1 MSTTAALDV
10 DPLEE
15 HLLASL
21 RALEPSA
28 ALRTAPP
35 EVEEI
40 WRAQVDSRQADY
52 AARWL
57 QQHGRSFYTIG
68 SAGHESNAAV
78 ALALRVDDPALLHY
92 RSGAFY
98 LARAAQA
105 ELDGLR
111 DIMLGVVA
119 AAVEPIAGGR
129 HKVFGRKE
137 LAILPMT
144 STIAS
149 HLPRAVG
156 MALAIDR
163 AARLGVPSPWQADA
177 IVLCSFGDASV
188 NHATAQAALNTTA
201 QIAFQGLPLPLLFVC
216 EDNGLGISVPSP
228 AGWVESA
235 LTSRPEIR
243 YEVAYGHDPAE
254 VLGVASELADWVRA
268 QRRPAVLHLRTV
280 RYLSHAGAD
289 AEMAYRTPQAIRADY
304 ERDPILGTARWLV
317 SAGRATGEELA
328 TDYLAARDEV
338 RELALEVAA
347 LPQMTSAEQVVAPLA
362 PRSPGVVAERARRV
376 HLAADEPLTL
386 AQAVNAG
393 LAAVLERHPNALL
406 FGEDIAVKGGVYGVT
421 RGLHARFGAGRV
433 FDTLLDETS
442 ILGLA
447 LGSAVSGFLPIP
459 EIQYLAYL
467 HNAEDQLRGE
477 AATLQFFS
485 QRAYRN
491 GMVIRIAGYGY
502 QRGFGGHFHNDD
514 AVGVLRDIPGLVIA
528 SPARPDD
535 AAAMLVTCA
544 ESAVVDGS
552 VCVFLEPIALYHARD
567 LHDEGD
573 EGWVAALTDEHVP
586 VGSARTYLDGG
597 DLTIVTWANGLH
609 LSLRVA
615 RAAASSAESALESS
629 TCAGSHRS
637 RSRTSCARRTRP
649 VACSSSTRRA
659 ARGGVSEGVIAEL
672 VDAGFAG
679 RIARVDEQ
687 GFVRP
692 ARRRRTARPRLRGRD
707 RGGRARA
714 GRRLADLRAA
724 REEDELSAGPV
735 GRAADL
741 LHDIAV
747 RDERGLGPR
756 RARGSAASS
765 RTSAPRRRG
774 RRRSSGR

>member
-1 MSTTAALDV
+1 MSTAAV
-10 DPLEE
+10 VEHDPLEE
-15 HLLASL
+15 HLLEAL
-21 RALEPSA
+21 RALQSSA
-28 ALRTAPP
+28 ALRSAPP
-35 EVEEI
+35 EAEEI

-105 ELDGLR
+105 GVEGLR
-111 DIMLGVVA
+111 DVMLGVVA

-137 LAILPMT
+137 LAVLPMT

-149 HLPRAVG
+149 QLPRAVG
-156 MALAIDR
+156 MAIAIDR
-163 AARLGVPSPWQADA
+163 AARLGVAGPWKTDA
-177 IVLCSFGDASV
+177 VVMCSFGDASL

-201 QIAFQGLPLPLLFVC
+201 QCTFQGLPVPLLLVC
-216 EDNGLGISVPSP
+216 EDNGFGISVPSP
-228 AGWVESA
+228 VGWVESA
-235 LTSRPEIR
+235 LTARPELR
-243 YEVAYGHDPAE
+243 YEVAYGNDPSE
-254 VLGVASELADWVRA
+254 VLGVTAELAAWVRER
-268 QRRPAVLHLRTV
+268 RRPAILHLRTV

-289 AEMAYRTPQAIRADY
+289 AEIAYRTPQAIRADY

-317 SAGRATGEELA
+317 SAGRASGEELA
-328 TDYLAARDEV
+328 DDYLTARDEA
-338 RELALEVAA
+338 RELALDVTA
-347 LPQMTSAEQVVAPLA
+347 LPQMTSAEQVMAPLA
-362 PRSPGVVAERARRV
+362 PRSPAVVAEKAGRV
-376 HLAADEPLTL
+376 HLADDEPLTL
-386 AQAVNAG
+386 AQGINTG

-447 LGSAVSGFLPIP
+447 LGAAVSGFLPIP

-491 GMVIRIAGYGY
+491 GMVLRVAGYGY

-514 AVGVLRDIPGLVIA
+514 AVGVLRDIPGVLIA

-544 ESAVVDGS
+544 ESAVVDGT
-552 VCVFLEPIALYHARD
+552 VCVFLEPIALYHTRD
-567 LHDEGD
+567 LHEDGD
-573 EGWVAALTDEHVP
+573 DGWVAALTDEHVP
-586 VGSARTYLDGG
+586 AGAARTYLDGG
-597 DLTIVTWANGLH
+597 DLTIVTWANGLQ

-615 RAAASSAESALESS
+615 RNLEQQGVRARVLDLRWLAPLPVEDILREANA
-629 TCAGSHRS
+629 TGRVLIVDE
-637 RSRTSCARRTRP
+637 TRRT
-649 VACSSSTRRA
+649 
-659 ARGGVSEGVIAEL
+659 GGVSEGILAEL
-672 VDAGFAG
+672 VDAGFDG
-679 RIARVDEQ
+679 RMARVTSKDS
-687 GFVRP
+687 FVP
-692 ARRRRTARPRLRGRD
+692 LGD
-707 RGGRARA
+707 
-714 GRRLADLRAA
+714 AA
-724 REEDELSAGPV
+724 RLVLVSEEEIE
-735 GRAADL
+735 AAAL
-741 LHDIAV
+741 QLV
-747 RDERGLGPR
+747 RDV
-756 RARGSAASS
+756 
-765 RTSAPRRRG
+765 
-774 RRRSSGR
+774 